1 MSPCQIPSQYLN
13 SISFSGPSCFSNS
26 ATNCSELAGPVV
38 LKIVNALVFH
48 HQKGCSHQSKNHWKI
63 LHHFSSQLYCN
74 ISHPP
79 VVDTFSYDFFKT
91 WNTATSMGYSAWVE
105 LGEWCR
111 FLYKTSLTAER
122 GVKCVHQKRATRF
135 FFKFSFNKK
144 PLNEFACLAHHPPI
158 IRLANY
164 PRFGIFFKNI
174 HWDQLIRKKS
184 QHWHSFSISWS
195 HKGRS

>member
-1 MSPCQIPSQYLN
+1 MGPAAFQIIQQQIVQNWLDVKV
-13 SISFSGPSCFSNS
+13 F
-26 ATNCSELAGPVV
+26 PVV
-38 LKIVNALVFH
+38 LKIVHALVFH

-63 LHHFSSQLYCN
+63 LHHFFSQLYCN

-135 FFKFSFNKK
+135 FLNSHSIRNHWTNLLVWHIIH
-144 PLNEFACLAHHPPI
+144 PLSDLPI
-158 IRLANY
+158 TLVLEYFLRI
-164 PRFGIFFKNI
+164 FIGIS
-174 HWDQLIRKKS
+174 L
-184 QHWHSFSISWS
+184 
-195 HKGRS
+195 